1 MHLSDAKRLKALK
14 EKNRGLKS
22 LVAAQAL
29 NIAALK
35 KVHSQNGQPGA

>member
-35 KVHSQNGQPGA
+35 QVHSQNGQPGA